1 MKWMINWKL
10 QYLITVVRIIY
21 FLKIL
26 KLLLKT
32 MIFLKGT
39 PTIFLPRG
47 TTGTKTLMA
56 HQTILSPMAQPQRP
70 SVYKQPPSRTLT
82 LFDPSSLLSCRDK
95 AGGGRHHSITH
106 SAPPSVL
113 SSLYWIRKTAS
124 VAAFTS
130 PEQICIHVQQLV
142 KINSEHQV
150 VKVLICLMR

>member
-47 TTGTKTLMA
+47 TTGTQNAYGPSNNT
-56 HQTILSPMAQPQRP
+56 QPNGTTQRP
-70 SVYKQPPSRTLT
+70 SVYKQPPTWTLT

-95 AGGGRHHSITH
+95 AGGSRHHSITH

-113 SSLYWIRKTAS
+113 SSLYWITKTAS